1 MSDGVFAP
9 RFPTDAIN
17 FDTMRIAL
25 LFLLLLSGLAVSAQT
40 DSLLERELLRTGY
53 IHRPIALD
61 RRYCSD
67 SLSARKQ
74 VTASLPVE
82 ILSRCRHEG
91 LGSMRISGDAAVLV
105 CPNVREEWHNSD
117 HAVYG
122 NSMLVCDI
130 DGADWSGYNRLA
142 IDIYADCE
150 GARNVCLNLHL
161 RNDGERKIPDEYGRE
176 GYHEINLVNGREA
189 RYYLEINELPRD
201 RITRLA
207 FEAVAFGRDRTMG
220 DSLRFEIRG
229 VELQRV
235 VSPEIESGW
244 MPKSGS
250 IIHSMSGYSASGV
263 KTAIVN
269 VAGAE
274 RFSLLD
280 AEGREVYSGRLRRER
295 TSTGDYS
302 VADFTAFGQPGE
314 YRLRVGD
321 AVTERPFAIGGDV
334 WRNSVVRVLNF
345 VFCQRCGYPV
355 PGKHSHC
362 HDDIYAEHNGLRL
375 SYNGGWH
382 DAGDLSQQSLQTG
395 ELAYALLEAAGRY
408 AASDPMLAARLA
420 EEAEWGLDFVLRCRF
435 GDGFRA
441 SSAGMALWSDGLM
454 GNEDDTPARVH
465 NNPFDNYMFAAIEAY
480 AAMHLP
486 DDDPALTGYLRRC
499 AVEDFDFAEAED
511 ARTGC
516 GNFTVMWEHS
526 FNTSHSTYA
535 AAASWAASMLY
546 ELTGGRRY
554 AERAAERAD
563 YLLECQQ
570 REPVGGI
577 AGFFYRD
584 SSRRAIT
591 HFNHQSRE
599 QLYMQALTLLCR
611 TQPENPN
618 CGRWLESV
626 RLYGG
631 YLKSIMRYTAPYGM
645 IPSGVYRMDE
655 CDDRESFSR
664 QHLLIGESA
673 YDEYREQLR
682 RGVRLE
688 GDFYLKRF
696 PVWFSFRGNGA
707 VHLASGKAAAL
718 CASLLGDGALA
729 DLAEEQLRWVVG
741 KNPFGV
747 SMIYGEGYN
756 YPQYYAALP
765 GETVG
770 EMPVGIQTRLDED
783 IPYFPHTNNATYKEI
798 WLTTAIKWL
807 SLTAEMK

>member
-1 MSDGVFAP
+1 
-9 RFPTDAIN
+9 
-17 FDTMRIAL
+17 MRTFFL
-25 LFLLLLSGLAVSAQT
+25 TLLLLSGLAVSAQT
-40 DSLLERELLRTGY
+40 DTLLERELLRTGY

-67 SLSARKQ
+67 TLSARKQ
-74 VTASLPVE
+74 VLASLPVD
-82 ILSRCRHEG
+82 IAARCRHYG
-91 LGSMRISGDAAVLV
+91 LGSMRLSGDAAVLV
-105 CPNVREEWHNSD
+105 CPNVREGWRNSD

-122 NSMLVCDI
+122 NSMLVCDME
-130 DGADWSGYNRLA
+130 GADWREYNRLA
-142 IDIYADCE
+142 IDIYTDCE
-150 GARNVCLNLHL
+150 GARSVCLNLHL

-201 RITRLA
+201 RITQLS
-207 FEAVAFGRDRTMG
+207 FEAVAFGKDLTMG

-235 VSPEIESGW
+235 ASPEIESGW
-244 MPKSGS
+244 MPREGS
-250 IIHSMSGYSASGV
+250 IIHSMSGYSAAGA
-263 KTAIVN
+263 KTAVVN

-274 RFSLLD
+274 RFALLD
-280 AEGREVYSGRLRRER
+280 TDGRVAYSGRLRRER
-295 TSTGDYS
+295 TTTGEYS
-302 VADFTAFGQPGE
+302 IADFTDFDVPGE

-321 AVTERPFAIGGDV
+321 AQTERPFAIGGDV

-345 VFCQRCGYPV
+345 VFCQRCGFPV
-355 PGKHSHC
+355 AGKHSHC
-362 HDDIYAEHNGLRL
+362 HDDIYAEHDGLRL
-375 SYNGGWH
+375 SYSGGWH

-395 ELAYALLEAAGRY
+395 ELVYALLEAAGRY
-408 AASDPMLAARLA
+408 AASDPMLGTRLM

-435 GDGFRA
+435 GDGYRA
-441 SSAGMALWSDGLM
+441 SSAGMALWSDGLT

-480 AAMHLP
+480 AAMTLP
-486 DDDPALTGYLRRC
+486 DDDPAMTGYLRRC

-511 ARTGC
+511 ARTGY
-516 GNFTVMWEHS
+516 GDFTVFWEHS
-526 FNTSHSTYA
+526 YNTSRSTYVA
-535 AAASWAASMLY
+535 AACWAASTLY
-546 ELTGGRRY
+546 ELTGEKRY
-554 AERAAERAD
+554 AERAAALAG

-584 SSRRAIT
+584 SDRRVAT

-599 QLYMQALTLLCR
+599 QLYMQALTSLCR
-611 TQPENPN
+611 TQPDSPDY
-618 CGRWLESV
+618 GRWIESV
-626 RLYGG
+626 RLYGD
-631 YLKSIMRYTAPYGM
+631 YLKSMMRYTAPYGM
-645 IPSGVYRMDE
+645 IPSGVYRIDE
-655 CDDRESFSR
+655 GDDRESFAR

-673 YDEYREQLR
+673 YDEYKEQLR
-682 RGVRLE
+682 QGVRL
-688 GDFYLKRF
+688 DDMFYLKRF

-718 CASLLGDGALA
+718 CASLLGDEVLA

-770 EMPVGIQTRLDED
+770 EIPVGIQTRLDED

-807 SLTAEMK
+807 SLAAEMK